1 MTAASEQIIYSFEEL
16 EMTPEQIA
24 QDQELDV
31 TAVKS
36 VLMQFSTKYRGICRN
51 QPESPLNFTEDE
63 AVRAR
68 KVIVELMDFAEDE
81 NLRFR
86 AACRVHDDKK
96 GRLDGPKLMNG
107 LNINVLQ
114 INERFKRAMEV
125 INKPE
130 QKVIEG

>member
-1 MTAASEQIIYSFEEL
+1 MTAINEQIVSAFEEL

-24 QDQELDV
+24 QDQDLDV

-36 VLMQFSTKYRGICRN
+36 VLLQFSAKYRGVCRAN
-51 QPESPLNFTEDE
+51 PESPLNFTEDE

-68 KVIVELMDFAEDE
+68 KVIVELMDYAEDE

-86 AACRVHDDKK
+86 AACRVQDDRK
-96 GRLDGPKLMNG
+96 GRLDGPKLMQG

-114 INERFKRAMEV
+114 INERFKKAMEAV
-125 INKPE
+125 RQTID
-130 QKVIEG
+130 VSA